1 MNCEKCGR
9 EIDAVLVAT
18 FNRDGSDCDILL
30 PLVECE
36 ENAAYIDATQNWTG
50 YELSDEEQMETV
62 LCPRCKQFP
71 FKSDEMQVYDVVRIV
86 CFRQPA
92 ETEGET

>member
-1 MNCEKCGR
+1 MKCEKCGR
-9 EIDAVLVAT
+9 EIEAVIVSI

-50 YELSDEEQMETV
+50 YELTEEEMLETIE
-62 LCPRCKQFP
+62 CPYCKRFP
-71 FKSDEMQVYDVVRIV
+71 FKNQEMQVYDIVRIV
-86 CFRQPA
+86 CFRQEATP
-92 ETEGET
+92 